1 MKLWQF
7 LFLFVLLTGQ
17 ALGQV
22 SAYFN
27 QNQKS
32 SYTDPYRGIQ
42 RPGDN
47 LEQIILNEIALAKKT
62 IFVAVQELRLPL
74 IASALVQKKKEGID
88 VRVVLE
94 NNYNNT
100 VLLQTDATSSDQEYE
115 ASRLQD
121 LVALVDMNRN
131 GLIEKHELETRDA
144 VYMLKN
150 SGIPVMDDSFDSS
163 KGSGLMHHKFIV
175 IDDKVTVVSSA
186 NFTLSDVHGDLL
198 TPASRGNANS
208 LVVVRAMNFAKIFT
222 AEFAQLWGNGVRGNY
237 GHKKTYRGAIT
248 TTVRGTKIT
257 VQFSPTS
264 QRYNWEESVN
274 GLIAN
279 HLSRA
284 TKSINAALFVF
295 SDQNISNVM
304 EKRNMAGVEIGVLIE
319 PKFAYRE
326 YSELLDLMGLGLL
339 NYKCSYE
346 VDNSP
351 WKKPAKLAG
360 MARLPSGD
368 MLHHKFAVVD
378 KKTVIMGS
386 QNWSDAANFVNDETL
401 IVIQD
406 DKISDLYTQEFER
419 IRKNASLGAPEWLK
433 EQIRKQEIACDNAG
447 MYY

>member
-1 MKLWQF
+1 MLIWQF
-7 LFLFVLLTGQ
+7 LVLSILLTGQ
-17 ALGQV
+17 AFGQV

-27 QNQKS
+27 QNQKT
-32 SYTDPYRGIQ
+32 SYSDPYRRIH

-47 LEQIILNEIALAKKT
+47 LEQIILNEIALAKKS
-62 IFVAVQELRLPL
+62 IFIAVQELRLPL
-74 IASALVQKKKEGID
+74 IAAALVEKKKEGVD

-100 VLLQTDATSSDQEYE
+100 ILSQTETSSNDNEYE
-115 ASRLQD
+115 ASRVQD
-121 LVALVDMNRN
+121 LVAFVDMNRN

-144 VYMLKN
+144 IYMLKN
-150 SGIPVMDDSFDSS
+150 GGVPVMDDSFDSS
-163 KGSGLMHHKFIV
+163 KGSGLMHHKFMV
-175 IDDKVTVVSSA
+175 VDDKVTVVSSA
-186 NFTLSDVHGDLL
+186 NFTLSDMHGDLL
-198 TPASRGNANS
+198 TAVSRGNANS
-208 LVVVRAMNFAKIFT
+208 LVVVRAVNFAKIFT

-274 GLIAN
+274 GLIAT

-304 EKRNMAGVEIGVLIE
+304 ERRNMAGVEIGVLIE

-339 NYKCSYE
+339 NYKCAYE
-346 VDNSP
+346 VNNSP
-351 WKKPAKLAG
+351 WKKPAKVAG
-360 MARLPSGD
+360 MARLPYGD

-378 KKTVIMGS
+378 KKTVIVGS
-386 QNWSDAANFVNDETL
+386 QNWSDAANYVNDETL

-406 DKISDLYTQEFER
+406 DQISDLYTQEFER
-419 IRKNASLGAPEWLK
+419 IKKSATLGAPEWLK
-433 EQIRKQEIACDNAG
+433 DQIRKQETACDNAG

>member
-1 MKLWQF
+1 MKPWQLVTL
-7 LFLFVLLTGQ
+7 LFLLSGQ
-17 ALGQV
+17 AFGQV
-22 SAYFN
+22 TAYFN

-32 SYTDPYRGIQ
+32 SYTDPYRNIRRQ
-42 RPGDN
+42 GDN
-47 LEQIILNEIALAKKT
+47 LEKIILDEIALAKKS
-62 IFVAVQELRLPL
+62 IYVAVQEMRLPL
-74 IASALVQKKKEGID
+74 IAAALVQKKKEGID

-100 VLLQTDATSSDQEYE
+100 VLSQTETSSNDSQYE
-115 ASRLQD
+115 ASRVND
-121 LVALVDMNRN
+121 LVALIDMNRN
-131 GLIEKHELETRDA
+131 GLIEKRELETRDA
-144 VYMLKN
+144 IYMLQN
-150 SGIPVMDDSFDSS
+150 GGIPVMDDSFDSS
-163 KGSGLMHHKFIV
+163 KGSGLMHHKFMIV
-175 IDDKVTVVSSA
+175 DGKVTVVSSA
-186 NFTLSDVHGDLL
+186 NFTLSDIHGDLM
-198 TPASRGNANS
+198 TSASRGNANS

-222 AEFAQLWGNGVRGNY
+222 NEFAQLWGNGVRGNY
-237 GHKKTYRGAIT
+237 GHKKTYRGAIS

-274 GLIAN
+274 GLIAT

-295 SDQNISNVM
+295 SDQNLSNVM
-304 EKRNMAGVEIGVLIE
+304 ERRHMSGVEIGVLIE

-339 NYKCSYE
+339 NYKCAYE
-346 VDNSP
+346 VDNFP
-351 WKKPAKLAG
+351 WKKTAKVAG

-378 KKTVIMGS
+378 RKTVIMGS

-406 DKISDLYTQEFER
+406 EKISDLYTQEFER
-419 IRKNASLGAPEWLK
+419 IKRTATLGAPQWLK
-433 EQIRKQEIACDNAG
+433 DQVRKQEIACENAG
-447 MYY
+447 MYF